1 MPTTSEIR
9 AYLPAL
15 AWAAVIWIVGGLNNT
30 PSVPS
35 GLALDKVAH
44 FGLYAMLGWLLGR
57 AWLRSHRPARGFLI
71 AAALLV
77 GAADESRQIFNPN
90 RTGDVADFAADAAGV
105 FAGFIFAARR
115 GSKRDTGQ

>member
-1 MPTTSEIR
+1 MRPEFR

-35 GLALDKVAH
+35 GVALDKVAH

-57 AWLRSHRPARGFLI
+57 AWQRTLRPARGALI
-71 AAALLV
+71 AAALLI
-77 GAADESRQIFNPN
+77 GAADEARQVFNPN
-90 RTGDVADFAADAAGV
+90 RTGDIADFAADAAGV
-105 FAGFIFAARR
+105 FAGIILAARS
-115 GSKRDTGQ
+115 GSKRDMRQ